1 MRSYYYA
8 VIGNSAA
15 AVNACD
21 AIRGIDG
28 GGSLAVFSEEKYRC
42 YSRPLISYL
51 VAGEIGAQGMYYRP
65 AKYYHRMGIDFHP
78 GAKVV
83 SLDPSRRLLSSSDGE
98 KVKWRKLLLATGFL
112 PFIPP
117 IEGLEEVDYLTFIS
131 WDDARRMMRL
141 TSRPVASLVIGAGL
155 IGMKAAEALHARGGA
170 VTVVEKM
177 DRILPM
183 ALDERA
189 SAMVSERCRRAHIEI
204 VTGQSVS
211 RVEARGGHRGKALL
225 EDGSEIPFDLLVV
238 AVGVRPRVELAEE
251 AGLLCAGGVLVDE
264 HQRTS
269 HEDVFAAGDV
279 AKTMDLV
286 QGEPAVNALWPI
298 AALQGKYAGMNM
310 AGREVP
316 YPGGNSMNAVEFFGL
331 PVLSAGVV
339 NPPDAAYEV
348 ITRQGEDED
357 YRKVVLRSDVLVG
370 MLVAGNIERA
380 GILTS
385 LIQERANVRRVKN
398 FLLEEG
404 FGHIHFPRSVREER
418 IVEVVAGLPKT
429 GREKTGGGKSGRDKA
444 GRGKGR
450 GR

>member
-1 MRSYYYA
+1 MKSYRYA

-21 AIRGIDG
+21 AIRSLDG
-28 GGSLAVFSEEKYRC
+28 EGSLAVFSEERYRC

-51 VAGEIGAQGMYYRP
+51 VAGEVSAHGMYYRP
-65 AKYYHRMGIDFHP
+65 ARYYQNMGIDFHA
-78 GAKVV
+78 GVKVT
-83 SLDPSRRLLSSSDGE
+83 SLDPAGHLLVTREGE
-98 KVKWRKLLLATGFL
+98 KVKWRKLLLATGFR

-117 IEGLEEVDYLTFIS
+117 IEGLEEVDYLTFVD
-131 WDDARRMMRL
+131 WDDAKRMLRL
-141 TSRPVASLVIGAGL
+141 TAKPVASLVIGAGL
-155 IGMKAAEALHARGGA
+155 IGMKAAEALHARGSA

-177 DRILPM
+177 ERVLPL

-189 SAMVSERCRRAHIEI
+189 SAMVSERCRRENIGI
-204 VTGQSVS
+204 ITGQSVS
-211 RVEARGGHRGKALL
+211 RLEPRGGHRGKAVL
-225 EDGSEIPFDLLVV
+225 EDGSEVPFDLLVV

-251 AGLLCAGGVLVDE
+251 AGLECAGGVLVDK

-269 HEDVFAAGDV
+269 HEDVFAAGDAV
-279 AKTMDLV
+279 KAMDLV
-286 QGEPAVNALWPI
+286 RGEPAVNALWPI

-339 NPPDAAYEV
+339 NPPDATYEV
-348 ITRQGEDED
+348 ITRQGDDGD
-357 YRKVVLRSDVLVG
+357 YRKVVLRGDVLVG

-385 LIQERANVRRVKN
+385 LIQERANVRRVKG

-418 IVEVVAGLPKT
+418 IIEAVAGLPKPA
-429 GREKTGGGKSGRDKA
+429 GEKA
-444 GRGKGR
+444 GAGKGKARADRGKGR
-450 GR
+450 AR